1 MSNELNSLEKIES
14 LNLIG
19 RRYTQNSMGGGLR
32 PNDVSNIEVSKEF
45 WGDIWSSRK
54 EHNQEVEWQK

>member
-1 MSNELNSLEKIES
+1 MFEFDRKKIYTEF
-14 LNLIG
+14 NL
-19 RRYTQNSMGGGLR
+19 GGVR